1 MSVSEASRAE
11 HRLREVVLLFLRFGF
26 TAFGGPV
33 AHLALMEREV
43 VQTRGWLTRDE
54 FLDLLGLTQLIPG
67 PNSTE
72 MAIHLGKLRAGTA
85 GLLLG
90 GAAFILPSACM
101 VGGLAWAYARYGT
114 LPAAIGWLYGLKPAL
129 LAIVGQALLRFGKAL
144 LTERLRWIVAGLS
157 LLAVAAGLPE
167 LGILLGAGLLL
178 MAAKAGLPRGAA
190 AGWVLFPGLGT
201 GGSVFLTFL
210 KIGSVLYGSGYVLLA
225 FLRAECVVRH
235 GWITERQLLDAVA
248 VGQFTPGPVFTTATF
263 VGYLIQGWKGAVL
276 ATVGIF
282 LPSFLLVAASG
293 KLLKRL
299 QASPRARAFLDG
311 VNAASLALMAAVLVP
326 LGRAALVD
334 PWTLLLAAVS
344 AGLLWRSKLNPTWI
358 LLGSGALGWGLHG
371 ILAHAHP

>member
-1 MSVSEASRAE
+1 MSGD
-11 HRLREVVLLFLRFGF
+11 LREVILLFLRLGF

-43 VQTRGWLTRDE
+43 VQKRGWLTRDE

-72 MAIHLGKLRAGTA
+72 MAIHLGKLRAGTP
-85 GLLLG
+85 GLILG
-90 GAAFILPSACM
+90 GAAFILPAALM
-101 VGGLAWAYARYGT
+101 VGGLAWAYVRYGT
-114 LPAAIGWLYGLKPAL
+114 LPAAQGWLYGLKPAL
-129 LAIVGQALLRFGKAL
+129 LMVVAQALILFGKAL
-144 LTERLRWIVAGLS
+144 LTDRLRWAVALLS
-157 LLAVAAGLPE
+157 LSAVALGLPE

-178 MAAKAGLPRGAA
+178 MGVKAGWPRGLPALAWLPA
-190 AGWVLFPGLGT
+190 AGS
-201 GGSVFLTFL
+201 GGGIFLTFL

-225 FLRAECVVRH
+225 FLRAEFVVKAQLL
-235 GWITERQLLDAVA
+235 TERQLLDAVA

-263 VGYLIQGWKGAVL
+263 VGYLIQGWKGAML
-276 ATVGIF
+276 ATLGIF

-311 VNAASLALMAAVLVP
+311 VNAASLALMAAVLLP

-334 PWTLLLAAVS
+334 PWTLLLAAGS
-344 AGLLWRSKLNPTWI
+344 AGLLFRSKLNPTWI
-358 LLGSGALGWGLHG
+358 LLGSGALGWGLHA